1 VGGRHP
7 PPLCRTTAG
16 PYFFFFLAAF
26 FFAMEFSP
34 PFVCDRGLGSDSY
47 FRFARFAVFLAVR
60 FLAAPFLTAFFFIPF
75 FTAFFFTVRLT
86 SPRAPVLRR
95 VTGPRECRPR

>member
-7 PPLCRTTAG
+7 PPLSRTTAG

-34 PFVCDRGLGSDSY
+34 PFVCDRGLSSDSY
-47 FRFARFAVFLAVR
+47 FRFARLAVFFAVPF
-60 FLAAPFLTAFFFIPF
+60 FAAPFLTAFFFIPF

-86 SPRAPVLRR
+86 PSRAPVLRR
-95 VTGPRECRPR
+95 VARPR

>member
-7 PPLCRTTAG
+7 PPLSRTTTG

-34 PFVCDRGLGSDSY
+34 PFVYD
-47 FRFARFAVFLAVR
+47 RFAVSNRSVVFDHLASD
-60 FLAAPFLTAFFFIPF
+60 A
-75 FTAFFFTVRLT
+75 
-86 SPRAPVLRR
+86 
-95 VTGPRECRPR
+95 

>member
-7 PPLCRTTAG
+7 PPLSRTTTD

-34 PFVCDRGLGSDSY
+34 PFVYDRGLSSDSY
-47 FRFARFAVFLAVR
+47 FRFAVFFAVPFR
-60 FLAAPFLTAFFFIPF
+60 AAPFLTAFFFIPF

-86 SPRAPVLRR
+86 PSRAPVLRR
-95 VTGPRECRPR
+95 VTRPR